1 MRLHIL
7 ATSTTTLSL
16 LTLTTAHGIVTSPPT
31 RAVGPAMKAVCGEQ
45 VFNNLNSNAY
55 GPIEQLQQIGSSQKD
70 FSPAECDV
78 SLCKGLQFEDNANN
92 VQQYTPGQTVP
103 IKVDIQAKHT
113 GTCNVSIV
121 DTGSN
126 KMIGEMMASFGVYAS
141 TATEVPK
148 NQTEFEVTMPDVKAM
163 CGEAGKCVMQWWWD
177 SKEAKQTYMSCV
189 DFTM

>member
-1 MRLHIL
+1 MRLQ
-7 ATSTTTLSL
+7 TLSPL
-16 LTLTTAHGIVTSPPT
+16 AILTLVQSHGIVTSPPT
-31 RAVGPAMKAVCGEQ
+31 RIVGPAMKAVCGEQ

-70 FSPAECDV
+70 FDPSACDV

-92 VQQYTPGQTVP
+92 VQQYTAGQVVP

-113 GTCNVSIV
+113 GSCNVSIV

-126 KMIGEMMASFGVYAS
+126 TMISEQLINFPVYAS
-141 TATEVPK
+141 TATDVPK
-148 NQTEFEVTMPDVKAM
+148 NQTAFEVTMPDVRGM
-163 CGEAGKCVMQWWWD
+163 CGMAGQCVMQWWWD